1 MESFDGFCT
10 AGGVQCGELGLFCR
24 SREFRTSQKTAQ
36 DKGPRNPKDKEGIFL
51 SDTLRGEAIAWLFPV
66 TLV

>member
-10 AGGVQCGELGLFCR
+10 AGWAQCGELGLFCR

-36 DKGPRNPKDKEGIFL
+36 HKGPRNPKDEEGIFL
-51 SDTLRGEAIAWLFPV
+51 SDTLRGELLPGCSP
-66 TLV
+66 